1 MTLTKQTDDIRAA
14 RSAAPVRTT
23 RLMNSGWRFHKGS
36 LKGAE
41 APDVDDSGWTSV
53 DLPHTASMPYWN
65 DMTEVWEGD
74 TWYRKTF
81 AAPGDWQDLCVYA
94 DFEGAFQHAW
104 VYLNGEL
111 LGENK
116 GGYTGFQVDMTPALR
131 FGEENV
137 LTVRVQNGWD
147 AQIAPRAGDSI
158 FMNGLNRN
166 VRFVTTQPQ
175 HVDWFGQA
183 ITTPEVSRN
192 AARLQVRSEIRNRGT
207 ETVPCE
213 VCVDVMDADGNVVSH
228 ATGTATLRPDGV
240 TPLTLNPPAISE
252 PKLWSPKSPY
262 LYQVRTRI
270 FRDGDLLDE
279 VCERWGIRW
288 FEFSR
293 EQGFFL
299 NGEPYYLW
307 GYNVHEDRAG
317 WGFSGTDAGMYRD
330 MKLMKEAG
338 ANVIRACHNPHPRAF
353 YRACDQLGLLVWD
366 ELHFWGRG
374 GFEGGEDG
382 AYMAEA
388 YPIEESDR
396 PDFDKNLKDNLRTMI
411 REHRNHPCIIA
422 WSLGNETVMQMKEPL
437 LSEAR
442 RMFHELHDLAKALD
456 PTRPPGVGN
465 VLPLEGIA
473 DINGFNGSRPKED
486 PMGEIPIVTSEYHF
500 GHEPPRMPWRCGVIA
515 WSGIAY
521 GTHCKNKQTGESFGR
536 KFGLYDYHRL
546 LKREHASYHPDGF
559 TPPLH
564 GTPAELGLT
573 ADKLEVRTDGSDDTQ
588 LIITVL
594 DADGNWVDETV
605 SITMK
610 VVSGPG
616 LLPTGR
622 EWETDTSHI
631 GRQAIEMRLRKP
643 GTAVVE
649 VTSPGLA
656 PARIE
661 ILGLK

>member
-1 MTLTKQTDDIRAA
+1 MTLTKQTNDIRVA

-23 RLMNSGWRFHKGS
+23 NLMNSGWRFHKGN
-36 LKGAE
+36 LDAAE
-41 APDVDDSGWTSV
+41 AAACDDSGWVSV

-74 TWYRKTF
+74 SCYRKTF

-104 VYLNGEL
+104 IYLNGAL

-116 GGYTGFQVDMTPALR
+116 GGYTGFQIDMTPALR
-131 FGEENV
+131 FSEENV

-147 AQIAPRAGDSI
+147 AQIAPRAGDTV

-166 VRFVTTQPQ
+166 VRFITTQAQ

-183 ITTPEVSRN
+183 ITTPEVSHEQASLRV
-192 AARLQVRSEIRNRGT
+192 ATEIKNRDSKS
-207 ETVPCE
+207 VSCE
-213 VCVDVMDADGNVVSH
+213 VVVEVMDSDGNTVAS
-228 ATGTATLRPDGV
+228 TKDGATLVPNGGTTV
-240 TPLTLNPPAISE
+240 TQDLPTINT
-252 PKLWSPKSPY
+252 PKLWSPETPH
-262 LYQVRTRI
+262 LYDVRTHIYRGKQLV
-270 FRDGDLLDE
+270 DTYT
-279 VCERWGIRW
+279 ERVGIRW

-353 YRACDQLGLLVWD
+353 YHACNEIGLMVWD

-382 AYMAEA
+382 SYMAEA

-411 REHRNHPCIIA
+411 REHRNHPSIII
-422 WSLGNETVMQMKEPL
+422 WSLGNETVMQMQEPL

-442 RMFHELHDLAKALD
+442 RMFKDLKDLARTLD
-456 PTRPPGVGN
+456 PSRPTGIGN
-465 VLPLEGIA
+465 VLPLEGLT
-473 DINGFNGSRPKED
+473 DVNGFNGSNPKETPTGD
-486 PMGEIPIVTSEYHF
+486 IPIVTTEYHF
-500 GHEPPRMPWRCGVIA
+500 GHEPARLPWRSGVIA

-559 TPPLH
+559 TPPPH
-564 GTPAELGLT
+564 GTPAALSLT

-588 LIITVL
+588 LIVTVL
-594 DADGNWVDETV
+594 DAEGNWIDETV
-605 SITMK
+605 PITLT

-622 EWETDTSHI
+622 KWDTDTSHI
-631 GRQAIEMRLRKP
+631 GRQAIEMRLREP
-643 GTAVVE
+643 GTAVIE

-661 ILGLK
+661 IAGL